1 MDTKEYYVLAF
12 NSTHEAIRTESLLK
26 RQGIAAE
33 MIPTPRDIDVSCG
46 LSIRFSEHAVDR
58 IMDIIDSG
66 TDRVRLYWGMRT
78 DGKTIH
84 VEKKI

>member
-1 MDTKEYYVLAF
+1 MNTKEYYVLAF
-12 NSTHEAIRTESLLK
+12 NSTHDAIRTESLLK

-33 MIPTPRDIDVSCG
+33 MIPTPRDINVNCE
-46 LSIRFSEHAVDR
+46 LSIRFPEHAVDK

-66 TDRVRLYWGMRT
+66 TDRVKLYRGMRT

-84 VEKKI
+84 VQKKI